1 MRRERGAALIAVIVL
16 IVVTGMLLTVAIQRF
31 MIVQRTVR
39 RCDTD
44 EAALTACRGAIRWA
58 QGATAKDPHFEGT
71 MRRAHDLGEIVVTA
85 NPKSIRATLRGRAV
99 TLALRGTP
107 QWREE

>member
-1 MRRERGAALIAVIVL
+1 MRRDRGVALIAVIML

-39 RCDTD
+39 RCDMD

-58 QGATAKDPHFEGT
+58 QGGAARDPHFEGT
-71 MRRAHDLGEIVVTA
+71 LRRAHDLGEIVVRA
-85 NPKSIRATLRGRAV
+85 DPKSMRATLRGRTV
-99 TLALRGTP
+99 ILELGGTP
-107 QWREE
+107 RWREE